1 MKKIFTL
8 AAILFSI
15 TTFAA
20 EYPRPDSKVAIRSNS
35 DAFIQVFIDGRQYN
49 VNCNGF
55 VMDDIRSGRHRIEV
69 YRVDNGGWRRRSQMV
84 YCSDMVVRPWESL
97 NININRF
104 EKVFVDTR
112 FDRDDHRGGYD
123 RGYGR
128 DRNYNNGPDNNSRP
142 DYNNRPV
149 YNDHDGHYNNR

>member
-8 AAILFSI
+8 AAILFSV

-20 EYPRPDSKVAIRSNS
+20 GNPGPNDSKVAIRSNS

-49 VNCNGF
+49 VNRNGF
-55 VMDDIRSGRHRIEV
+55 VLDNIRSGRHRIEV
-69 YRVDNGGWRRRSQMV
+69 YKIDNRGMYRRRPQMV
-84 YCSDMVVRPWESL
+84 YSSVMFVKPWESL

-104 EKVFVDTR
+104 ERVFVDTR

-123 RGYGR
+123 RDGYDRGGR
-128 DRNYNNGPDNNSRP
+128 DRDGRDRDYNNGPDNNDR
-142 DYNNRPV
+142 
-149 YNDHDGHYNNR
+149 DGRYGRH